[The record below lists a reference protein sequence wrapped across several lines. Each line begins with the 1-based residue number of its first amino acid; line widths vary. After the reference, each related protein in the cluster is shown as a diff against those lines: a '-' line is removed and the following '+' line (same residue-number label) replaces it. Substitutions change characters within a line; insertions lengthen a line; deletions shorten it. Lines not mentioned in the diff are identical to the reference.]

1 MRTARSHGF
10 SLIELI
16 VVIAIIAMLL
26 VVALPRYQASIDRA
40 ELVALKTNLRALR
53 DSIDRYEEDKGEYP
67 GSLQQLVESRYLK
80 SIPIDPITDS
90 AQTWMLV
97 EDTIDDKSGVVDI
110 RSGAK
115 GATSLGV
122 VYAEL

>member
-1 MRTARSHGF
+1 MRIARIQGF

-40 ELVALKTNLRALR
+40 EMVALKTNLRALR

-67 GSLQQLVESRYLK
+67 ESLQQLIESRYLK
-80 SIPIDPITDS
+80 SIPVDPVTDS
-90 AQTWMLV
+90 AQTWVIV

>member
-1 MRTARSHGF
+1 MRTARSNGF

-67 GSLQQLVESRYLK
+67 DSLQQLVESRYLK
-80 SIPIDPITDS
+80 SIPVDPITDS
-90 AQTWMLV
+90 AQTWMIV

>member
-1 MRTARSHGF
+1 MRIARSQGF

-67 GSLQQLVESRYLK
+67 ESLQQLIESRYLK
-80 SIPIDPITDS
+80 SIPVDPVTDS
-90 AQTWMLV
+90 AQTWVIV
-97 EDTIDDKSGVVDI
+97 EDTIDDKSGVVDV

>member
-1 MRTARSHGF
+1 MQNAEIKGF

-26 VVALPRYQASIDRA
+26 VVALPRYQASIDRS
-40 ELVALKTNLRALR
+40 ELVALSANLRAMR
-53 DSIDRYEEDKGEYP
+53 ESIDRYHEDKGHYP
-67 GSLQQLVESRYLK
+67 ESLQQLVDSHYLK
-80 SIPIDPITDS
+80 SIPMDPITDS
-90 AQTWMLV
+90 AETWAVV
-97 EDTIDDKSGVVDI
+97 EETVDDESGMVDVKSGA
-110 RSGAK
+110 R

>member
-1 MRTARSHGF
+1 MRIARSQGF

-67 GSLQQLVESRYLK
+67 ESLQQLIESRYLK
-80 SIPIDPITDS
+80 SIPVDPVTDS
-90 AQTWMLV
+90 AQTWMIV

>member
-1 MRTARSHGF
+1 MRIARSHGF

-67 GSLQQLVESRYLK
+67 DSLQQLVESRYLK
-80 SIPIDPITDS
+80 SIPVDPITDS
-90 AQTWMLV
+90 AQTWMIV

>member
-1 MRTARSHGF
+1 MRIARSHGF

-26 VVALPRYQASIDRA
+26 VVALPRYQKSIDRA
-40 ELVALKTNLRALR
+40 ELVALKTNLRAIR

-67 GSLQQLVESRYLK
+67 ESLQQLVESRYLK
-80 SIPIDPITDS
+80 SIPVDPITDS
-90 AQTWMLV
+90 AQTWMIV
-97 EDTIDDKSGVVDI
+97 EDTIEHKSGVVDI

-115 GATSLGV
+115 GATSLGI

>member
-67 GSLQQLVESRYLK
+67 DSLQQLVESRYMK
-80 SIPIDPITDS
+80 SIPVDPITDS
-90 AQTWMLV
+90 AQTWMIV
-97 EDTIDDKSGVVDI
+97 EETIDDKSGVVDI

>member
-1 MRTARSHGF
+1 MRIARSQGF

-67 GSLQQLVESRYLK
+67 DSLQQLVESRYLK
-80 SIPIDPITDS
+80 SIPVDPITDS
-90 AQTWMLV
+90 AQTWMIV

>member
-1 MRTARSHGF
+1 MRIARSHGF

-26 VVALPRYQASIDRA
+26 VVALPRYQKSIDRA
-40 ELVALKTNLRALR
+40 ELVALKTNLRAIR

-67 GSLQQLVESRYLK
+67 ESLQQLVESRYLK
-80 SIPIDPITDS
+80 SIPVDPITDS
-90 AQTWMLV
+90 AQTWMIV
-97 EDTIDDKSGVVDI
+97 EDTIEDKSGVVDI

-115 GATSLGV
+115 GATSLGI

>member
-1 MRTARSHGF
+1 MRISKGLGF

-40 ELVALKTNLRALR
+40 ELVALKTNLRTVR
-53 DSIDRYEEDKGEYP
+53 DSIDRYQEDKGNYP
-67 GSLQQLVESRYLK
+67 DSLQELIESHYLK

-90 AQTWMLV
+90 AQTWVIL
-97 EDTIDDKSGVVDI
+97 EETIDDKNGVVDI

-115 GATSLGV
+115 GATALGI